1 METFSE
7 TSIFPKLSDEQ
18 LQKLSECG
26 IEVQLNPGDILFAE
40 GDINYDFYVIL
51 EGEIKVTKKIGDK
64 EVVVVVH
71 QPGEFTGNL
80 SMLVGSPCPATGRSV
95 NASRVLKFTEFK
107 QLIDECP
114 STRDFVIPAMAQR
127 SKLLEVQMQEQEKL
141 AALGKLSAGL
151 AHELNNPAAA
161 GSRAAKQLN
170 SAIENLQNQML
181 SLGVEHFC
189 VTHLQLIKELQQKAV
204 EHIAQAKPL
213 APLEQ
218 SDREDLL
225 ADWLDEYEIDKGWQL
240 APTLVSAGVDAEA
253 LLPLAQQLNPEA
265 FSEALI
271 WLEATLTIKG
281 LVKEVEQSTARISE
295 LVQAIKNYSYMDR
308 ASLQKIDL
316 HEGLE
321 NTLTILNH
329 KLKHGIIVKRDYDQ
343 QLPKICAYG
352 NELNQVWTNLID
364 NAIDAMQ
371 GQGELRIR
379 TATEN
384 DCVLVEIADNGS
396 GIPPEIQGRIF
407 EPFFTSKGVGEGT
420 GLGLDISRRIV
431 VCQHHGNIRFDS
443 KLGDTSFQVRLP
455 INK

>member
-26 IEVQLNPGDILFAE
+26 VEVQLNPGDILFAE

-51 EGEIKVTKKIGDK
+51 EGEIKVTKKVGEK
-64 EVVVVVH
+64 EVVLVVH

-80 SMLVGSPCPATGRSV
+80 SMLVGSPCPATGCSV
-95 NASRVLKFTEFK
+95 TASRLLKFTEFK
-107 QLIDECP
+107 QLIDQCP
-114 STRDFVIPAMAQR
+114 STRDFIIPAMAQR
-127 SKLLEVQMQEQEKL
+127 SQMLEVQMQQQEKL

-170 SAIENLQNQML
+170 SAIENLQTRTL
-181 SLGVEHFC
+181 SLGGEHVL
-189 VTHLQLIKELQQKAV
+189 VTHLQLLKELQQKAL
-204 EHIAQAKPL
+204 EQMAQAKAL
-213 APLEQ
+213 SPLEQ
-218 SDREDLL
+218 SDREDAL
-225 ADWLDEYEIDKGWQL
+225 ADWLEENEIANAWQL
-240 APTLVSAGVDAEA
+240 APTLVSAGVDVEG
-253 LLPLAQQLNPEA
+253 LHPLTQQLNPEA

-271 WLEATLTIKG
+271 WLEVTLSVKG
-281 LVKEVEQSTARISE
+281 LVKEVEQSTTRISE

-308 ASLQKIDL
+308 ASLQEIDL
-316 HEGLE
+316 HQGIE

-329 KLKHGIIVKRDYDQ
+329 KLKHGITVKRNYNQ
-343 QLPKICAYG
+343 QLPKIYAYG

-364 NAIDAMQ
+364 NAIYAMK
-371 GQGELRIR
+371 GHGEIRIR
-379 TATEN
+379 TTREN
-384 DCVLVEIADNGS
+384 DTVLVEIADNGS
-396 GIPPEIQGRIF
+396 GIPPEIQPRIF

-420 GLGLDISRRIV
+420 GLGLDITRRIV

-443 KLGDTSFQVRLP
+443 SRGDTRFQVRLP

>member
-7 TSIFPKLSDEQ
+7 NSVFPKLSDEQ
-18 LQKLSECG
+18 LQKLSVCG

-40 GDINYDFYVIL
+40 GDINYYFYVIL
-51 EGEIKVTKKIGDK
+51 EGEIKVTKKLGDK

-95 NASRVLKFTEFK
+95 NTSRLLKFTNFK

-127 SKLLEVQMQEQEKL
+127 SQLLEVQMQQQEKL

-170 SAIENLQNQML
+170 SAIENLQTRML
-181 SLGVEHFC
+181 SLGGEHVC
-189 VTHLQLIKELQQKAV
+189 VTHLQLLTELQQKAV
-204 EHIAQAKPL
+204 EHMAQAKPL

-218 SDREDLL
+218 SDREDAL
-225 ADWLDEYEIDKGWQL
+225 AEWLEEQTIDNAWQL
-240 APTLVSAGVDAEA
+240 APTLVSAGVDAEG
-253 LLPLAQQLNPEA
+253 LRPLAQHLNSEV

-271 WLEATLTIKG
+271 WLETTLTIKG
-281 LVKEVEQSTARISE
+281 LVKEVEQSTGRISE
-295 LVQAIKNYSYMDR
+295 LVQAIKNYSYMDQ
-308 ASLQKIDL
+308 ASLQEIDL
-316 HEGLE
+316 HEGIE

-329 KLKHGIIVKRDYDQ
+329 KLKHGITVKRDYDQ

-379 TATEN
+379 TAREN
-384 DCVLVEIADNGS
+384 DCVLVEIYDNGS
-396 GIPPEIQGRIF
+396 GIPPEIQARIF

-420 GLGLDISRRIV
+420 GLGLDITRRIIA
-431 VCQHHGNIRFDS
+431 CQHHGNIRFDS
-443 KLGDTSFQVRLP
+443 EPGNTCFQVRLP
-455 INK
+455 TKK